1 MQRVSRVTRRLLGA
15 RFFRSVGQGALAV
28 DFSLYLHS
36 LGWTGAAIGGVLAG
50 GGLFGAGLALG
61 VGFVGDRMRRKP
73 LVQAYQLLIVACGL
87 LSVVTAQPAVLAI
100 MAVVAGFGR
109 GANGAAGPFSP
120 AEQAWLADTAEPS
133 EMGWVYSLNMAIGFV
148 GMGVGSVLAMLPA
161 FWQQVLPGPL
171 AYRPLFALTAAVSL
185 AGWLTLASAA
195 DVYRPR
201 PELASDAA
209 VRGQENRQLTK
220 LVVTNAFNGLAIG
233 LTGPLIPYWFALKF
247 HMGPAEIAPMMALT
261 FVATALAALLTGIL
275 ARRIGLVNS
284 VVTMRGVG
292 IFLLVALPLMPA
304 YSLASAVYLLRSCFN
319 RGSAGSRQAL
329 AIGLVREGR
338 RALAASL
345 NTVSFQL
352 PQAAGPAISGW
363 LFDLGRFSLPFYLGA
378 GLQAAYLL
386 LYRMAFK
393 DAERSQADASPS

>member
-1 MQRVSRVTRRLLGA
+1 MTRRLLGA
-15 RFFRSVGQGALAV
+15 RFLRSVGQGALAV
-28 DFSLYLHS
+28 DFSLYLHA
-36 LGWTGAAIGGVLAG
+36 LGWSGAAIGGVLAG
-50 GGLFGAGLALG
+50 GGLFGASLALG
-61 VGFVGDRMRRKP
+61 VGLVGDRMRRKP
-73 LVQAYQLLIVACGL
+73 LVQAYQLLIIACGL
-87 LSVVTAQPAVLAI
+87 IAVMTAQPVVLAI

-120 AEQAWLADTAEPS
+120 AEQAWLADAIEPS
-133 EMGWVYSLNMAIGFV
+133 ERGWIYSLNMAIGFV
-148 GMGVGSVLAMLPA
+148 GMGIGSALAMLPA

-171 AYRPLFALTAAVSL
+171 AYRPLFALLALLSL
-185 AGWLTLASAA
+185 AGWLTLAPAA

-201 PELASDAA
+201 PELPSDAQ
-209 VRGQENRQLTK
+209 VRGEENRQLAK

-247 HMGPAEIAPMMALT
+247 GLGPAQIAPMMALT
-261 FVATALAALLTGIL
+261 FLATALAAILTGIL

-292 IFLLVALPLMPA
+292 LFLLVALPLMPA
-304 YSLASAVYLLRSCFN
+304 YSLASAVYILRSCFN

-345 NTVSFQL
+345 NTVSFQF
-352 PQAAGPAISGW
+352 PQAAGPALSGW

-378 GLQAAYLL
+378 GLQAAYLV
-386 LYRMAFK
+386 LYRLAFK
-393 DAERSQADASPS
+393 DTERMQADAGSS